1 MSSGP
6 IRTPVS
12 QIILSKHDQ
21 DAEEEPK
28 KKSREDWR
36 KAKELEEARKAGT
49 APAAVDE
56 EGRDINPHIPQY
68 ISNAPWYYGSA
79 GPTLKHQR
87 PQHEDEQGQLDKRA
101 PKGLNTTRIITK
113 FRKGACENCGA
124 VTHKRKDCLERP
136 RKVQAKYAESIVV
149 HDEHLVNEAAVN
161 YDEKRDRWSSYDPA
175 NHREIIEEY
184 EKVEEAKRQLKAEK
198 LKNDP
203 DAEISDEEGNED
215 KYVDEVDMPGTK
227 VDSKQRITV
236 RNLRIREDTAKYLR
250 NLDPNSAYYDPK
262 TRSMRDNPNPAVP
275 EEEAEFAGENFVR
288 FSGDTTAQA
297 TAQLFAWE
305 AHGKGVD
312 VHLLAEPT
320 KLELLQKEY
329 EQKKEQFKS
338 STKTHIVEK
347 YGGEEHLQ
355 VPPKSLLLAQTEEYI
370 EYSRS
375 GKVIKGVEKPK
386 ARSIYE
392 EDVYINNH
400 TTVWG
405 SFWNAGR
412 WGYKC
417 CKSFI
422 KNSYCVGM
430 QEPEGYSEQHPT
442 SSTAA
447 VVADPAA
454 QTQFKVPEVP
464 PEMPASEVDSA
475 PSSES
480 SSSEEEEVKPEKKK
494 SKKKSKKR
502 EKKKKA
508 KEQRKQ
514 KSKNKETKEQEKTK
528 EKDIPEEL
536 DDRKRAY
543 NSMYDVKAPTE
554 DEIEEWKKKRPRAE
568 DPMLQFM

>member
-1 MSSGP
+1 MSSGAM
-6 IRTPVS
+6 RTPVS
-12 QIILSKHDQ
+12 QIIQSKQDQ

-101 PKGLNTTRIITK
+101 PKGLDTSRIITK

-124 VTHKRKDCLERP
+124 LSHKRKDCVDRP
-136 RKVQAKYAESIVV
+136 RKVLAKYAESIVV

-175 NHREIIEEY
+175 NHREIVEEY

-203 DAEISDEEGNED
+203 DAEISDEDGNED

-405 SFWNAGR
+405 SYWNAGR

-442 SSTAA
+442 SSSTVSAA
-447 VVADPAA
+447 EPIA
-454 QTQFKVPEVP
+454 QVQFKVPEVP
-464 PEMPASEVDSA
+464 PEKPASEVDSA

-514 KSKNKETKEQEKTK
+514 KSKHKDAK
-528 EKDIPEEL
+528 EKEKSKEKEIPEEL